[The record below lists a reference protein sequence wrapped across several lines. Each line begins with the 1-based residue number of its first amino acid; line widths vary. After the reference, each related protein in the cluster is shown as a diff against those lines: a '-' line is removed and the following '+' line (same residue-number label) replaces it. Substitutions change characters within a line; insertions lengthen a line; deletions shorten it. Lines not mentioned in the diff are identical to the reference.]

1 MWCTEWATF
10 SLYPSNYPKTLKELL
25 SISTRNVL
33 LSVITKKNRYSDT
46 KTIKGVYECHGG
58 TRDTVCELPL
68 RFGIKHRQVCLR
80 CFQNKLDNSYT

>member
-25 SISTRNVL
+25 SISTRNIL

-46 KTIKGVYECHGG
+46 KTIKGE
-58 TRDTVCELPL
+58 RASQPL
-68 RFGIKHRQVCLR
+68 IDYAFRFFTI
-80 CFQNKLDNSYT
+80 F